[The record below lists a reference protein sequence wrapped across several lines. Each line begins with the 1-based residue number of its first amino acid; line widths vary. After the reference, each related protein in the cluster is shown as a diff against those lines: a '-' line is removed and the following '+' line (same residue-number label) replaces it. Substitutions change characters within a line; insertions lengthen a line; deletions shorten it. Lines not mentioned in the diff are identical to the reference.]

1 MKVNV
6 NKNQKTKKLVV
17 LKLNVIRSVD
27 IGEEVRIR
35 VRAKA
40 GVAFRECLIA
50 GIGVEFDVRV

>member
-1 MKVNV
+1 MLFISVPDTTKLKVNV

-17 LKLNVIRSVD
+17 IKLNVIRSVD

-40 GVAFRECLIA
+40 GVTFRE
-50 GIGVEFDVRV
+50 G